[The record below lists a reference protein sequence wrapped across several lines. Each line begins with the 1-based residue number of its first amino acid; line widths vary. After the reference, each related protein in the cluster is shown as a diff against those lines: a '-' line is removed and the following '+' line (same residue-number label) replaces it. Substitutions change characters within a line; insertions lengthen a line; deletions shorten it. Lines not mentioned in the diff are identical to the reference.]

1 MNEIKPKILVYKV
14 LPDELASVSQYYENQ
29 FEVIDESTCF
39 TDILAIPAVM
49 VILNPEAL
57 THDEYALLNEVF
69 QGDDETLIVFTANPK
84 NESPINYSF
93 FVDDALADRSNQP
106 PIADMPLQLMI

>member
-57 THDEYALLNEVF
+57 TQDEYALLNEVF
-69 QGDDETLIVFTANPK
+69 YNGPQKSDHCRRKEREHGRIGPTIERKRYHGTQTV
-84 NESPINYSF
+84 
-93 FVDDALADRSNQP
+93 QP
-106 PIADMPLQLMI
+106 TV